1 MIRLSNTSMFDNDFF
16 SLYCF
21 CRALV
26 CMQLVLAF
34 FDMDF
39 QESTPA
45 FHMSLEKVLLTWKLL
60 IVNVSD
66 SRLGGMRQGHPK
78 LDPEP
83 HVPNAHATNPL
94 ESTFRH
100 DITRPKQ
107 ARYTTLFLAFTRLH

>member
-1 MIRLSNTSMFDNDFF
+1 MFDNDFF

-34 FDMDF
+34 FDMNF
-39 QESTPA
+39 QQRELSGIHTSIS
-45 FHMSLEKVLLTWKLL
+45 HVLEKRVVKSLTL
-60 IVNVSD
+60 VDVSD